1 VRQGR
6 QRKGEIGLV
15 MTSSGGVDTGKKLSK
30 WISRLELL
38 GAWAACFMLAV
49 NVSDILLGVFCRY
62 VLKSSLVWTE
72 EAARFSLIWI
82 VMLGALGAALKGD
95 HMAVDFVVPHLP
107 PFFQQVI
114 KQGKFFLSSSI
125 LLLMIF
131 LGWVNAT
138 KIWYMRTLALNIP
151 KTIPLMA
158 LPAGFALLL
167 LGSVLL
173 FFEERG
179 S

>member
-1 VRQGR
+1 MMTFSGANSGR
-6 QRKGEIGLV
+6 R
-15 MTSSGGVDTGKKLSK
+15 LSK
-30 WISRLELL
+30 WISRLELF

-72 EAARFSLIWI
+72 EVARFSLIWI
-82 VMLGALGAALKGD
+82 VMLGALGAAIKGD

-107 PFFQQVI
+107 PLLQRVI
-114 KQGKFFLSSSI
+114 KQGKFFLSSAI
-125 LLLMIF
+125 LLLMIY

-138 KIWYMRTLALNIP
+138 RIWDMRTLALNIP

-167 LGSVLL
+167 AGSVLL
-173 FFEERG
+173 HLEGRRN
-179 S
+179 

>member
-1 VRQGR
+1 
-6 QRKGEIGLV
+6 
-15 MTSSGGVDTGKKLSK
+15 MTTSSGANAGRSPSK
-30 WISRLELL
+30 WIPRLELF

-72 EAARFSLIWI
+72 EVARFSLIWI
-82 VMLGALGAALKGD
+82 VMLGALGAAVKGD

-107 PFFQQVI
+107 PLFQRVI
-114 KQGKFFLSSSI
+114 KQGKFFLSSAI
-125 LLLMIF
+125 LLLMIY

-167 LGSVLL
+167 VGSVLL
-173 FFEERG
+173 HLGERG

>member
-1 VRQGR
+1 
-6 QRKGEIGLV
+6 
-15 MTSSGGVDTGKKLSK
+15 
-30 WISRLELL
+30 
-38 GAWAACFMLAV
+38 
-49 NVSDILLGVFCRY
+49 
-62 VLKSSLVWTE
+62 
-72 EAARFSLIWI
+72 
-82 VMLGALGAALKGD
+82 MLGALGAPKGIYGRG
-95 HMAVDFVVPHLP
+95 FVVPTSR
-107 PFFQQVI
+107 FFQRVI